1 MATLEIVYDPDPILR
16 EKAKRIKSFDANLRK
31 LVADMFETMHVANGV
46 GLAAPQVN
54 QSLRLLVIEIL
65 PDKREGEK
73 GVKVALCNPEIV
85 KASDEMVSDI
95 EACLSIRGWYGE
107 VPRHR
112 WVVVKAQNPEGKEVR
127 IKAEDYYARVLQ
139 HEIDHLNGILFTDRI
154 VDITTLR
161 RIEPESS
168 QEEQE
173 EFAEAE
179 V

>member
-1 MATLEIVYDPDPILR
+1 MATLEIVYDPDPVLR
-16 EKAKRIKSFDANLRK
+16 EKAKRIKTFDPNLRK
-31 LVADMFETMHVANGV
+31 LVADMFETMRVASGV

-54 QSLRLLVIEIL
+54 LSIRLLVIEIL

-161 RIEPESS
+161 RVEPESYQEQ
-168 QEEQE
+168 QEEL
-173 EFAEAE
+173 AEAE

>member
-1 MATLEIVYDPDPILR
+1 MAVLELTYDPNPILR
-16 EKAKRIKSFDANLRK
+16 EKAKRIKTFDANLRK
-31 LVADMFETMHVANGV
+31 LVADMFETMRVENGV
-46 GLAAPQVN
+46 GLAAPQIN

-65 PDKREGEK
+65 PDRREGEK

-85 KASDEMVSDI
+85 KASDETVSDI

-112 WVVVKAQNPEGKEVR
+112 WVVIKAQTPEGKEVR

-139 HEIDHLNGILFTDRI
+139 HEIDHLNGILFTDRV

-161 RIEPESS
+161 RIEPEPS
-168 QEEQE
+168 EEE
-173 EFAEAE
+173 SELAE